1 MPLKI
6 VLKPGEK
13 IIVNQAVIENGG
25 EKAQLILQ
33 NRAVVLRERDIMTE
47 AKATS
52 PARRIYFTVQM
63 IYLFPEKERVHQE
76 NFNELLRDFVHA
88 VPSAAPIAAEIAECL
103 VEGNQYAAL
112 KRCRRLMEYEQ
123 EVLKHAQR

>member
-25 EKAQLILQ
+25 EKSQLIVQ

-52 PARRIYFTVQM
+52 PARRIYFLVQM
-63 IYLFPEKERVHQE
+63 LYLFPEKARVYQE
-76 NFNELLRDFVHA
+76 KFNDLLRDFVRA
-88 VPSAAPIAAEIAECL
+88 VPSATPIAADIGDCL
-103 VEGNQYAAL
+103 LQGNKYAAL
-112 KRCRRLMEYEQ
+112 KKCRRLMEYEQ
-123 EVLKHAQR
+123 EVLDHAQR